1 MKILLE
7 TQMILNLHSKE
18 IPMWL
23 NSDGKITGSTSK
35 VGLKCHDIWD
45 LEVKK
50 YHENHMEKTRKRSR
64 IGLQHLN
71 IQFGNL

>member
-23 NSDGKITGSTSK
+23 NSDGKITGSRSK
-35 VGLKCHDIWD
+35 IGLKSHGMQE
-45 LEVKK
+45 LEVMK
-50 YHENHMEKTRKRSR
+50 YHEIHMEKIRDP
-64 IGLQHLN
+64 G
-71 IQFGNL
+71 